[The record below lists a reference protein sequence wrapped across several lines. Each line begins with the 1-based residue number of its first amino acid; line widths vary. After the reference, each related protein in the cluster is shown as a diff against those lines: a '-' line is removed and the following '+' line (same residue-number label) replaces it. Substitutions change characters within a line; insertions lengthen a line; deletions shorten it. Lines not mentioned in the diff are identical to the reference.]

1 MAEVLIVALSFA
13 LNAGLPYA
21 IVKYD
26 LKRLP
31 PERLSR
37 AWNEASFLS
46 AVIVFGALS
55 IPVHFVKT
63 RRSLVG
69 LGWASASAW
78 GRFCAPLRPRPA
90 WAGPSAWIERS
101 PLE

>member
-13 LNAGLPYA
+13 LNAALPYA

-46 AVIVFGALS
+46 AVIVFGPLS

-69 LGWASASAW
+69 LGLGLGLGVGAILCAVAAETCLGWAF
-78 GRFCAPLRPRPA
+78 GLD
-90 WAGPSAWIERS
+90 
-101 PLE
+101 